1 MTSSAKHI
9 ENNLDT
15 VSPIRLL
22 RLYRLLRK
30 NWPREKESVPLLS
43 IEQFRQLLLIL
54 DEDLFLSQHLDI
66 KASLKREII
75 TLPALEAILAEMLGQ
90 IEERI
95 DGQRITPDRA
105 LGMLEGVSLVFVR
118 SGICTPEE
126 ALMLSSWVNDKYK
139 KTGKKMQLLF

>member
-1 MTSSAKHI
+1 MTSTAKQI
-9 ENNLDT
+9 DQNLDT

-30 NWPREKESVPLLS
+30 NWPRSKNTVALLS

-75 TLPALEAILAEMLGQ
+75 TLPALESILSEMLAQ

-95 DGQRITPDRA
+95 DDQRITPDRA
-105 LGMLEGVSLVFVR
+105 IGMLEGVSLVFVR

-126 ALMLSSWVNDKYK
+126 ALILSNWINDKFK
-139 KTGKKMQLLF
+139 KSGRKMQALF

>member
-1 MTSSAKHI
+1 MTSTAKQI
-9 ENNLDT
+9 DQNLDT

-30 NWPREKESVPLLS
+30 NWPRSKNTVALLS

-75 TLPALEAILAEMLGQ
+75 TLPALESILSEMLAQ

-95 DGQRITPDRA
+95 DDQRITPDRA
-105 LGMLEGVSLVFVR
+105 IGMLEGVSLVFVR

-126 ALMLSSWVNDKYK
+126 ALMLSSWVNDKFK
-139 KTGKKMQLLF
+139 KSGRKMQVLF